1 MSLHLRYAA
10 ISDRGVVRQGNQDSV
25 FAGAHFIAVAD
36 GMGGMAAGDLASA
49 IVVNTIAR
57 LDVPPPADSVV
68 DELADAVADA
78 NRAIR
83 RVVADD
89 PQKEGM
95 GTTLTALWFDGEWF
109 NLVHIGDSRAYR
121 MRDGGFEQITVDD
134 TYVQMLVDEGRITAE
149 EAERHPQR
157 SLLLRALGAS
167 EVEPAF
173 QTLKGVPGD
182 RLLLCSDGLSGPVA
196 DADIARTLQT
206 AASPQE
212 AAESLV
218 QQALDAG
225 APDNVTVLVAD
236 VVEEEPEGQRP
247 IIGGAAA
254 DARLAESDTAVLR
267 TVRPEDDE
275 EPEDAEAAE
284 EEPRPRSRKRG
295 RVWRT
300 ILTCLIVLALV
311 AGGGLWWVRTQYF
324 VGVSEAGNVSVY
336 RGLPFEVAGL
346 RAAWLEIETNRPAEE
361 AVESVQADL
370 EDGITAGS
378 LEDAEAELA
387 AIIDPSPA
395 NANLIAVCAEPAAE
409 PADEPTEEASDPAA
423 GGESEEPTDSESA
436 SAATK
441 DCRED

>member
-10 ISDRGVVRQGNQDSV
+10 VSDRGVVRQGNQDSV
-25 FAGAHFIAVAD
+25 FAGCHFIAVAD

-49 IVVNTIAR
+49 IVINTVAR
-57 LDVPPPADSVV
+57 LDVPPPSDSVV

-83 RVVADD
+83 RCVADD

-121 MRDGGFEQITVDD
+121 LREGGFEQITVDD

-173 QTLKGVPGD
+173 QTIKGTAGD
-182 RLLLCSDGLSGPVA
+182 RLLLCSDGLSGPVS
-196 DADIARTLQT
+196 DADIARTLQS
-206 AASPQE
+206 AESPQE

-236 VVEEEPEGQRP
+236 VVEEHPGEQRQ

-254 DARLAESDTAVLR
+254 DARLADSDTAVLR
-267 TVRPEDDE
+267 AVKDE
-275 EPEDAEAAE
+275 EEGAEAEGGGAEDAEAP
-284 EEPRPRSRKRG
+284 PRDRRRG

-300 ILTCLIVLALV
+300 VLACLIVLALA
-311 AGGGLWWVRTQYF
+311 AGGGVWWIRTQYF
-324 VGVSEAGNVSVY
+324 LGVSDAGNISVY
-336 RGLPFEVAGL
+336 RGLPFELAGY
-346 RAAWLEIETNRPAEE
+346 RAAWLEIDSGRPAEDAVDEVE
-361 AVESVQADL
+361 AELEAGMTAD
-370 EDGITAGS
+370 G
-378 LEDAEAELA
+378 LEDAESDLA
-387 AIIDPSPA
+387 D
-395 NANLIAVCAEPAAE
+395 LV
-409 PADEPTEEASDPAA
+409 DPAA
-423 GGESEEPTDSESA
+423 TNDNLDPLCPTAASDAESI
-436 SAATK
+436 SAASK
-441 DCRED
+441 DCRDD

>member
-49 IVVNTIAR
+49 IVINTVAR

-83 RVVADD
+83 RCVADD

-121 MRDGGFEQITVDD
+121 MREGAFEQITVDD

-173 QTLKGVPGD
+173 QTIKGVPGD
-182 RLLLCSDGLSGPVA
+182 RLLLCSDGLSGPVS
-196 DADIARTLQT
+196 DADIARTLQG
-206 AASPQE
+206 AATPQE
-212 AAESLV
+212 AAETLV

-236 VVEEEPEGQRP
+236 VIADDPGEQRQL
-247 IIGGAAA
+247 IGGAAA

-267 TVRPEDDE
+267 AVKEAE
-275 EPEDAEAAE
+275 EPKADAEAETE
-284 EEPRPRSRKRG
+284 EVQPKARKQG

-300 ILTCLIVLALV
+300 ILACLIVLTLA
-311 AGGGLWWVRTQYF
+311 AGGGMWWVRTQYF
-324 VGVSEAGNVSVY
+324 IGVSDAGNISVY
-336 RGLPFEVAGL
+336 RGLPFEVAGYRVAWVEVDSG
-346 RAAWLEIETNRPAEE
+346 RAAEDAVDDVETELESGIRA
-361 AVESVQADL
+361 
-370 EDGITAGS
+370 DGI
-378 LEDAEAELA
+378 EDAESRLGELV
-387 AIIDPSPA
+387 DPAPT
-395 NANLIAVCAEPAAE
+395 NANLDPLCSSADTGADSVPAA
-409 PADEPTEEASDPAA
+409 AS
-423 GGESEEPTDSESA
+423 
-436 SAATK
+436 

>member
-25 FAGAHFIAVAD
+25 FAGPHFIAVAD

-49 IVVNTIAR
+49 IVINTVAR
-57 LDVPPPADSVV
+57 LDVPPPSDSVV

-83 RVVADD
+83 RCVADD

-121 MRDGGFEQITVDD
+121 LREGGFEQITVDD
-134 TYVQMLVDEGRITAE
+134 TYVQMLVDEGRITSE

-157 SLLLRALGAS
+157 SLLLRARGAS

-173 QTLKGVPGD
+173 QTIKGVPGD
-182 RLLLCSDGLSGPVA
+182 RLLLCSDGLSGPVS

-206 AASPQE
+206 AATPQE
-212 AAESLV
+212 AAETLV

-236 VVEEEPEGQRP
+236 VESEHPGEQRQ

-267 TVRPEDDE
+267 AVKDAEASEDDGDDE
-275 EPEDAEAAE
+275 ETTDLQPK
-284 EEPRPRSRKRG
+284 SRKRG

-300 ILTCLIVLALV
+300 VLACLIVLTLA

-324 VGVSEAGNVSVY
+324 LGVSDAGNISVL
-336 RGLPFEVAGL
+336 RGLPFEVAGYRVAWVEVDSG
-346 RAAWLEIETNRPAEE
+346 RAADD
-361 AVESVQADL
+361 AVDGVEADL
-370 EDGITAGS
+370 ESGIPADGI
-378 LEDAEAELA
+378 EDAESELGELVNPAETNTNL
-387 AIIDPSPA
+387 DPLCSA
-395 NANLIAVCAEPAAE
+395 SDTGADSVPAAS
-409 PADEPTEEASDPAA
+409 T
-423 GGESEEPTDSESA
+423 
-436 SAATK
+436 

>member
-49 IVVNTIAR
+49 IVINTVAR

-83 RVVADD
+83 RCVADD

-121 MRDGGFEQITVDD
+121 LREGGFEQITVDD

-157 SLLLRALGAS
+157 SLLLRALGAA

-173 QTLKGVPGD
+173 QTIKGVPGD
-182 RLLLCSDGLSGPVA
+182 RLVLCSDGLSGPVS
-196 DADIARTLQT
+196 DADIARTLQNAET
-206 AASPQE
+206 PQE
-212 AAESLV
+212 AAETLV

-236 VVEEEPEGQRP
+236 VVTEHPGEQRQ

-267 TVRPEDDE
+267 AVR
-275 EPEDAEAAE
+275 DAEDTEDPDGEAE
-284 EEPRPRSRKRG
+284 SDEAQPKARKKG

-300 ILTCLIVLALV
+300 ILVTFIVLALV
-311 AGGGLWWVRTQYF
+311 AGGGVWWARTQYF
-324 VGVSEAGNVSVY
+324 IGVSEAGTISLY
-336 RGLPFEVAGL
+336 RGLPFEVAGY
-346 RAAWLEIETNRPAEE
+346 RIAWLDTDSGRPAEDAVD
-361 AVESVQADL
+361 AVESDL
-370 EDGITAGS
+370 ENGRTVDGGANAA
-378 LEDAEAELA
+378 EDALSAL
-387 AIIDPSPA
+387 
-395 NANLIAVCAEPAAE
+395 V
-409 PADEPTEEASDPAA
+409 DPAA
-423 GGESEEPTDSESA
+423 GNENLDPLCAAAEGETEAVP
-436 SAATK
+436 AAAK
-441 DCRED
+441 DCRDD

>member
-25 FAGAHFIAVAD
+25 FAGPHFIAVAD

-49 IVVNTIAR
+49 IVINTVAR

-83 RVVADD
+83 RQVADD

-121 MRDGGFEQITVDD
+121 LREGGFEQITVDD

-157 SLLLRALGAS
+157 SLLLRALGAA

-173 QTLKGVPGD
+173 QTIKGVPGD
-182 RLLLCSDGLSGPVA
+182 RLVLCSDGLSGPVS
-196 DADIARTLQT
+196 DADIARTLQN
-206 AASPQE
+206 AATPQE
-212 AAESLV
+212 AAETLV

-236 VVEEEPEGQRP
+236 VVTEDPGEQRQL
-247 IIGGAAA
+247 IGGAAA

-267 TVRPEDDE
+267 AVKEAEHDGETDG
-275 EPEDAEAAE
+275 DAASEAQPKA
-284 EEPRPRSRKRG
+284 RKQG

-300 ILTCLIVLALV
+300 ILATFIVLALV
-311 AGGGLWWVRTQYF
+311 AGGGVWWARTQYF
-324 VGVSEAGNVSVY
+324 IGVSEAGNISLF
-336 RGLPFEVAGL
+336 RGLPFEVAGYRL
-346 RAAWLEIETNRPAEE
+346 AWLDIESDRPAADAVDSVESELESGITVDGAAAEDELNAMVDAGAGNESLDPLCATATGETE
-361 AVESVQADL
+361 AV
-370 EDGITAGS
+370 
-378 LEDAEAELA
+378 
-387 AIIDPSPA
+387 
-395 NANLIAVCAEPAAE
+395 PAA
-409 PADEPTEEASDPAA
+409 S
-423 GGESEEPTDSESA
+423 
-436 SAATK
+436 K
-441 DCRED
+441 DCRDD

>member
-25 FAGAHFIAVAD
+25 FAGPHFIAVAD

-49 IVVNTIAR
+49 IVINTVAR

-83 RVVADD
+83 RAVADD

-121 MRDGGFEQITVDD
+121 LREGGFEQITVDD

-149 EAERHPQR
+149 EAEVHPQR

-173 QTLKGVPGD
+173 QTIKGVPGD
-182 RLLLCSDGLSGPVA
+182 RLVLCSDGLSGPVS
-196 DADIARTLQT
+196 DAEIARTLQN
-206 AASPQE
+206 AGSPQE
-212 AAESLV
+212 AAEILV

-236 VVEEEPEGQRP
+236 VVAEDPGEQRQF
-247 IIGGAAA
+247 IGGAAA

-267 TVRPEDDE
+267 AVKEAE
-275 EPEDAEAAE
+275 ESEPEAESE
-284 EEPRPRSRKRG
+284 TTEPQPKARKKG

-300 ILTCLIVLALV
+300 ILATFIVLALV
-311 AGGGLWWVRTQYF
+311 AGGGVWWARTQYF
-324 VGVSEAGNVSVY
+324 IGVSEAGTISLY
-336 RGLPFEVAGL
+336 RGLPFEVAGY
-346 RAAWLEIETNRPAEE
+346 RMAWLDIDSDRPAADAVDSVESDLESGIAVGGFEE
-361 AVESVQADL
+361 AER
-370 EDGITAGS
+370 EFN
-378 LEDAEAELA
+378 EL
-387 AIIDPSPA
+387 
-395 NANLIAVCAEPAAE
+395 V
-409 PADEPTEEASDPAA
+409 DPAA
-423 GGESEEPTDSESA
+423 ANDQLDPLCATAGGTEA
-436 SAATK
+436 SPAAAK
-441 DCRED
+441 DCRDD

>member
-25 FAGAHFIAVAD
+25 FAGSHFIAVAD

-49 IVVNTIAR
+49 IVINTVAR

-83 RVVADD
+83 RCVADD

-121 MRDGGFEQITVDD
+121 LREGGFEQITVDD

-149 EAERHPQR
+149 EAEVHPQR

-173 QTLKGVPGD
+173 QTIKGVPGD

-196 DADIARTLQT
+196 DADIARTLQD

-218 QQALDAG
+218 QQALDNG
-225 APDNVTVLVAD
+225 APDNVTVLIAD
-236 VVEEEPEGQRP
+236 VVAEDPGGQRQ

-267 TVRPEDDE
+267 AVKDHE
-275 EPEDAEAAE
+275 EADAEDGSDEA
-284 EEPRPRSRKRG
+284 EEPRSKARKQG

-300 ILTCLIVLALV
+300 VLACLIVLALV
-311 AGGGLWWVRTQYF
+311 AGGGAWWVRTQYF
-324 VGVSEAGNVSVY
+324 IGISDAGNISLF
-336 RGLPFEVAGL
+336 RGLPFEVAGY
-346 RAAWLEIETNRPAEE
+346 RAAWIEVESERPAEDAVDEVE
-361 AVESVQADL
+361 AELEAGMTAD
-370 EDGITAGS
+370 G
-378 LEDAEAELA
+378 LEDAESDLAEL
-387 AIIDPSPA
+387 I
-395 NANLIAVCAEPAAE
+395 
-409 PADEPTEEASDPAA
+409 DPAA
-423 GGESEEPTDSESA
+423 ANERLDPLCAAAAGDAA
-436 SAATK
+436 SVPAASK
-441 DCRED
+441 DCRDD

>member
-1 MSLHLRYAA
+1 MSLYLRYAA

-49 IVVNTIAR
+49 IVINTVAR
-57 LDVPPPADSVV
+57 LDVPPPPESVV

-83 RVVADD
+83 RAVADD

-121 MRDGGFEQITVDD
+121 MREGGFEQVTVDD

-173 QTLKGVPGD
+173 QTIKGMPGD
-182 RLLLCSDGLSGPVA
+182 RLLLCSDGLSGPVS
-196 DADIARTLQT
+196 DADIARTLQNSAT
-206 AASPQE
+206 PQE

-236 VVEEEPEGQRP
+236 VVDEHPGEQRQ

-254 DARLAESDTAVLR
+254 DQRLAESDTAVLR
-267 TVRPEDDE
+267 AVK
-275 EPEDAEAAE
+275 EDADGPGDDATVDLRAGGGEDGE
-284 EEPRPRSRKRG
+284 RPKKRG

-300 ILTCLIVLALV
+300 VLSCLIILVLA
-311 AGGGLWWVRTQYF
+311 AGAGAWWARTQYF
-324 VGVSEAGNVSVY
+324 IGVSEAGNISVY

-346 RAAWLEIETNRPAEE
+346 RAAWLETESPRAAEDATDE
-361 AVESVQADL
+361 VEADL
-370 EDGITAGS
+370 ADGIRVDGQAG
-378 LEDAEAELA
+378 AESELDEL
-387 AIIDPSPA
+387 IDPSSS
-395 NANLIAVCAEPAAE
+395 NENLDPLCSVSDTEAV
-409 PADEPTEEASDPAA
+409 PTAS
-423 GGESEEPTDSESA
+423 T
-436 SAATK
+436 

>member
-25 FAGAHFIAVAD
+25 FAGPHFIAVAD

-49 IVVNTIAR
+49 IVINTVAR

-83 RVVADD
+83 RAVADD

-121 MRDGGFEQITVDD
+121 LREGGFEQITVDD

-157 SLLLRALGAS
+157 SLLLRALGAA

-173 QTLKGVPGD
+173 QTIKGVPGD
-182 RLLLCSDGLSGPVA
+182 RIVLCSDGLSGPVS
-196 DADIARTLQT
+196 DADIARTLQN
-206 AASPQE
+206 AATPQE
-212 AAESLV
+212 AAETLV

-236 VVEEEPEGQRP
+236 VVTEHPGEQRQL
-247 IIGGAAA
+247 IGGAAA

-267 TVRPEDDE
+267 AVKQAEDGEEADE
-275 EPEDAEAAE
+275 SATADLQ
-284 EEPRPRSRKRG
+284 PRARKKG

-300 ILTCLIVLALV
+300 ILASFIVLTLL
-311 AGGGLWWVRTQYF
+311 AGGGVWWARTQYF
-324 VGVSEAGNVSVY
+324 IGVSEAGTISLY
-336 RGLPFEVAGL
+336 RGLPFEVAGY
-346 RAAWLEIETNRPAEE
+346 RMAWLDTDSGRPAED
-361 AVESVQADL
+361 AVDSVESDL
-370 EDGITAGS
+370 ESGIRVDGGTAAEDELSALVDPGAGNESLDPLCATAGGQS
-378 LEDAEAELA
+378 EAR
-387 AIIDPSPA
+387 
-395 NANLIAVCAEPAAE
+395 PAA
-409 PADEPTEEASDPAA
+409 AM
-423 GGESEEPTDSESA
+423 
-436 SAATK
+436 
-441 DCRED
+441 DCRDN

>member
-1 MSLHLRYAA
+1 MSLFLRYAA
-10 ISDRGVVRQGNQDSV
+10 VSDRGVVRQGNQDSV
-25 FAGAHFIAVAD
+25 FAGSHFIAVAD

-49 IVVNTIAR
+49 IVINTVAR
-57 LDVPPPADSVV
+57 LDVPPPSDSVV

-83 RVVADD
+83 RCVADD

-121 MRDGGFEQITVDD
+121 MREGGFEQVTVDD

-173 QTLKGVPGD
+173 QTIKGVAGD
-182 RLLLCSDGLSGPVA
+182 RLLLCSDGLSGPVS

-236 VVEEEPEGQRP
+236 VVEEHPGEQRQ

-254 DARLAESDTAVLR
+254 DQRLAESDTAVLR
-267 TVRPEDDE
+267 AIREDGE
-275 EPEDAEAAE
+275 EPEGDATVNLRADGAE
-284 EEPRPRSRKRG
+284 SGKKKKKKGG

-300 ILTCLIVLALV
+300 VLSCLIVLVLA
-311 AGGGLWWVRTQYF
+311 AGAGAYWVRTQYF
-324 VGVSEAGNVSVY
+324 LGVSDAGNISVY

-346 RAAWLEIETNRPAEE
+346 RAAWLEIESERPASE
-361 AVESVQADL
+361 ATDDVEADL
-370 EDGITAGS
+370 EDGIRVDGRS
-378 LEDAEAELA
+378 GAESELDEL
-387 AIIDPSPA
+387 IDPASG
-395 NANLIAVCAEPAAE
+395 NENLDPLCSVSDTEAV
-409 PADEPTEEASDPAA
+409 PTAS
-423 GGESEEPTDSESA
+423 
-436 SAATK
+436 K
-441 DCRED
+441 DCRDD

>member
-25 FAGAHFIAVAD
+25 FAGSHFIAVAD

-49 IVVNTIAR
+49 IVINTVAR
-57 LDVPPPADSVV
+57 LDVPPPPDSVV

-83 RVVADD
+83 RCVADD

-121 MRDGGFEQITVDD
+121 MREGGFEQVTVDD

-173 QTLKGVPGD
+173 QTIKGMPGD
-182 RLLLCSDGLSGPVA
+182 RLLLCSDGLSGPVS
-196 DADIARTLQT
+196 DADIARTLQSSAT
-206 AASPQE
+206 PQE
-212 AAESLV
+212 AAQTLV

-236 VVEEEPEGQRP
+236 VVEEDPGEQRQ

-254 DARLAESDTAVLR
+254 DQRLAESDTAVLR
-267 TVRPEDDE
+267 AVREDGEPADEATVDLRPSGGGEQAEDGK
-275 EPEDAEAAE
+275 PAK
-284 EEPRPRSRKRG
+284 RRG

-300 ILTCLIVLALV
+300 VLSCLIVLVLA
-311 AGGGLWWVRTQYF
+311 AGAGAYWARTQYF
-324 VGVSEAGNVSVY
+324 IGVSDAGNISVF

-346 RAAWLEIETNRPAEE
+346 RAAWLDTESDRPASE
-361 AVESVQADL
+361 ATDEVEADL
-370 EDGITAGS
+370 ADGIRVDGR
-378 LEDAEAELA
+378 EGAEAELEELT
-387 AIIDPSPA
+387 DPAST
-395 NANLIAVCAEPAAE
+395 NENLDPLCS
-409 PADEPTEEASDPAA
+409 ASDTEAVPTAA
-423 GGESEEPTDSESA
+423 
-436 SAATK
+436 K